1 MILIGIITI
10 FLVSLLLGVP
20 VVFSIILASGVP
32 ILFDPNISLG
42 QMSSIILQQIR
53 SFTLLAIP
61 LYIYCGK
68 LLAIGGVADD
78 LVYISKAL
86 IGKIKGDLAYVNI
99 VASIFFA
106 GISGSSVA
114 DAASLGA
121 VLIPAMK
128 KRGYSAEFSATL
140 TAASATIGSI
150 IPPSILF
157 IVYGAIA
164 QTSIAALFIGGIIPG
179 VIIGLAQ
186 GGYSYYYAVKN
197 NIGYEEDDSI
207 SEESEKP
214 KIKTALIKS
223 IFPASIFLIIIGG
236 ILLGVFTPTEAAGV
250 AVIYTLFVLTVFYKK
265 RDIKDYIKV
274 TKEAATSSA
283 TIFIMIACASFL
295 SWVLTYYQ
303 VMLPVVDFVQHSSL
317 NATTFLLILTVIYV
331 VLGTFMEPNSAMLI
345 FVPLLAPIVNLLHIN
360 PTVLGVITVMAIRLG
375 TVTPPYGLSTL
386 VVSKIAKT
394 NVMKMMKEI
403 IIFCVFYILVI
414 VALILFQDLITFLP
428 NLFFG

>member
-1 MILIGIITI
+1 MILLAIISI
-10 FLVSLLLGVP
+10 FLITLLTGVP

-68 LLAIGGVADD
+68 LLSLGGVADD

-86 IGKIKGDLAYVNI
+86 IGKIRGDLAYVNI

-179 VIIGLAQ
+179 MIIGLAQ
-186 GGYSYYYAVKN
+186 AGYSYYYAVKN
-197 NIGYEEDDSI
+197 NIGYEEDNNIIKDKQ
-207 SEESEKP
+207 EVNL
-214 KIKTALIKS
+214 KTALIKS

-236 ILLGVFTPTEAAGV
+236 ILLGIFTPTEAAGV
-250 AVIYTLFVLTVFYKK
+250 AVIYTLFVLTIFYKK
-265 RDIKDYIKV
+265 RDFTEYLEV
-274 TKEAATSSA
+274 TKEAVISSA

-303 VMLPVVDFVQHSSL
+303 VMLPVVSFVQNSSL
-317 NATTFLLILTVIYV
+317 NATGFLLILMVIYV
-331 VLGTFMEPNSAMLI
+331 ILGTFMEPNSAMLI
-345 FVPLLAPIVNLLHIN
+345 FVPLMAPIVSLLHIN
-360 PTVLGVITVMAIRLG
+360 PTVLGVITVMSIRLG

-386 VVSKIAKT
+386 VVSKIAET

-403 IIFCVFYILVI
+403 VIFCIFYVI
-414 VALILFQDLITFLP
+414 VIIALIFCQSLITFLP
-428 NLFFG
+428 NLFF